1 MAQGT
6 DYFKLTIQN
15 YLDARAREDELFA
28 PRYANPK
35 KNIDDCCTF
44 IINQVRQ
51 SGCNGF
57 ADEEIYSMA
66 LHYYDEE
73 DIDIGKPVSCKVVVN
88 HTVELTEEEK
98 AEARRNAIRKA
109 ESEAYAKLA
118 KAKSKP
124 KKIEDGGTRTA
135 SSISDAARRKDLS
148 PAPSAATRGRAKTE
162 NSRTIC

>member
-1 MAQGT
+1 MLNTGRFAAPQYQKIMAQGT

-98 AEARRNAIRKA
+98 AEGTAERHTEGRERSLRQVGESQVQTQENRR
-109 ESEAYAKLA
+109 
-118 KAKSKP
+118 
-124 KKIEDGGTRTA
+124 
-135 SSISDAARRKDLS
+135 
-148 PAPSAATRGRAKTE
+148 
-162 NSRTIC
+162 